1 MKKIDR
7 TYLNFTLALCTTV
20 ALYLISQN
28 WKDQLVLQNVKVYDT
43 SILTDGEVKALAD
56 VKTGS
61 SLYGLSLSQ
70 ISCRVGRNPFVKEAI
85 VVRALPYDLTITVHE
100 RNPLALLAM
109 PASMLSVD
117 GNGVVLPLPLE
128 RKNNIPVITNI
139 TDQLSIGDTVKGNL
153 MQAVKF
159 LSEAGKFG
167 ERLSAGIAE
176 VQLSKGSGGL
186 GDNLVVFTTASS
198 LPVIIGKG
206 DFGRKLLY
214 LQKFLTEIAASS
226 DYGYVDLRFDGQI
239 VLGTQSTAS
248 QANVV
253 RTSESSGKEN

>member
-109 PASMLSVD
+109 PTSMLSVD
-117 GNGVVLPLPLE
+117 GNGIVLPLPLE
-128 RKNNIPVITNI
+128 RKNDVPVITNI
-139 TDQLSIGDTVKGNL
+139 PAQLSVGDTVKGNL

-159 LSEAGKFG
+159 ISEAEKLG
-167 ERLSAGIAE
+167 ERFSAGIAE
-176 VQLSKGSGGL
+176 VQMSGER

-206 DFGRKLLY
+206 NFERKLLY
-214 LQKFLTEIAASS
+214 LQKFLTEIAGSS
-226 DYGYVDLRFDGQI
+226 DCSYVDLRFDGQI
-239 VLGTQSTAS
+239 VLGTQSISS
-248 QANVV
+248 QLNVV
-253 RTSESSGKEN
+253 KTSESSGKVN

>member
-1 MKKIDR
+1 
-7 TYLNFTLALCTTV
+7 LNFTLAVCATV

-28 WKDQLVLQNVKVYDT
+28 WKNQLLLQNVKVYDT
-43 SILTDGEVKALAD
+43 NILTDDEVKTLAD

-61 SLYGLSLSQ
+61 PLYGLSLSK
-70 ISCRVGRNPFVKEAI
+70 ISYRVGRNPFVKEAI

-109 PASMLSVD
+109 SASMLSVD
-117 GNGVVLPLPLE
+117 GSGIVLPLPLE

-139 TDQLSIGDTVKGNL
+139 TDQLSVGDTVKGNL

-159 LSEAGKFG
+159 LSEAEKLG

-176 VQLSKGSGGL
+176 VQLSKGPGGQ
-186 GDNLVVFTTASS
+186 GGNLVAFTTASS

-206 DFGRKLLY
+206 NFERKLLY
-214 LQKFLTEIAASS
+214 LQKFLTEIAGSS
-226 DYGYVDLRFDGQI
+226 DYDYVDLRFDGQI
-239 VLGTQSTAS
+239 VLGTRSTGS
-248 QANVV
+248 RPNVV